1 MRWIG
6 SLTWIGRVG
15 QLGSDLP
22 GRAALLYSHP
32 GCRCTL
38 AGLWRCV
45 YWPRFFTGHAVGLAA
60 GDGGGGGD
68 GAARFQGGSGP
79 VSMACFLGMARL
91 LRRRGGGPAGGCGF
105 KDMARLEK
113 IVVI

>member
-38 AGLWRCV
+38 AVGV
-45 YWPRFFTGHAVGLAA
+45 YWSRFFTGHAVGLAA
-60 GDGGGGGD
+60 GDGGGDGD
-68 GAARFQGGSGP
+68 GAGRCQGGGGP
-79 VSMACFLGMARL
+79 VSMAR
-91 LRRRGGGPAGGCGF
+91 LRRCRGGGPAGGCGF
-105 KDMARLEK
+105 KDMARLER